1 MTRALV
7 VLMHDATAGILTSL
21 PNGRVRFE
29 YDPAYRT
36 APESTPL
43 SLSIPLEVPLHT
55 DQVVAP
61 WLWGLLPDN
70 DAVLTRWGRHFQVS
84 PSSPFALLS
93 TPVGEDCAGA
103 VVFCSETEVD
113 RLRDR
118 TGTVD
123 WLDERHV
130 AERLR
135 DLRQDATT
143 WLGRT
148 FTGQF
153 SLAGAQAKT
162 ALHHD
167 GRRWGI
173 PSGATPTTHILKPA
187 VLGFDDHDLNEHLCL
202 DAARHAG
209 LRAVRTR
216 VQRFGT
222 ETAVVVTRYDRA
234 DSDVGVVRV
243 HQEDLCQ
250 ALAVHPRNKYQA
262 EGGPSAADVIQLFRR
277 AMPGRIADEATW
289 SFVDALIWN
298 WLIAGTDA
306 HAKNYS
312 VLLAASDVRLA
323 PLCDIASALPYGIHE
338 RKLRMA
344 MKVGGDY
351 DLVALRDRW
360 TKAAIE
366 WGLDPERLASRVDSL
381 ASAAPG
387 TFAAAAA
394 EPAVVALGR
403 PGPAKLVNAI
413 AKRVARIVTRL
424 SSGSP

>member
-1 MTRALV
+1 MTKSLV
-7 VLMHDATAGILTSL
+7 VLMHDASAGILTRL

-29 YDPAYRT
+29 YDSTYRT
-36 APESTPL
+36 EPGSTPL
-43 SLSIPLEVPLHT
+43 SLSMPLEVALHT
-55 DQVVAP
+55 DQVVTP

-70 DAVLTRWGRHFQVS
+70 DAVLARWGRHFQAS

-93 TPVGEDCAGA
+93 TPIGEDCAGA
-103 VVFCSETEVD
+103 VRFCLEHDVG

-118 TGTVD
+118 GGSVD
-123 WLDERHV
+123 WLDAAQV
-130 AERLR
+130 ARRLR

-162 ALHHD
+162 ALYHD

-173 PSGATPTTHILKPA
+173 PHGATPTTHILKPA
-187 VLGFDDHDLNEHLCL
+187 VTGFDDHDLNEHLCL
-202 DAARHAG
+202 DAARRAG

-216 VQRFGT
+216 VHRF
-222 ETAVVVTRYDRA
+222 EDERAVVVTRYDRV
-234 DSDVGVVRV
+234 STETGVTRV

-250 ALAVHPRNKYQA
+250 ALGIHPRDKYQT
-262 EGGPSAADVIQLFRR
+262 EGGPSPVDIIRMFRR
-277 AMPGRIADEATW
+277 TMPARVADQATW

-312 VLLAASDVRLA
+312 VLLAAADVRLA
-323 PLCDIASALPYGIHE
+323 PLYDIASALPYGIHE

-360 TKAAIE
+360 SRAAVE
-366 WGLDPERLASRVDSL
+366 WGLDREELSGRV
-381 ASAAPG
+381 SAL
-387 TFAAAAA
+387 AAAASESFSA
-394 EPAVVALGR
+394 AAADSAVAALGR
-403 PGPAKLVNAI
+403 PGPAKLVNAV
-413 AKRVARIVTRL
+413 AKRVADVLTRL
-424 SSGSP
+424 T

>member
-1 MTRALV
+1 MTKALV
-7 VLMHDATAGILTSL
+7 VLMHDAVAGILTSL
-21 PNGRVRFE
+21 PSGRVRFE
-29 YDPAYRT
+29 YDSAYRT
-36 APESTPL
+36 ASESTPL
-43 SLSIPLEVPLHT
+43 SLSMPLEVAVHT
-55 DQVVAP
+55 DQVVTP

-70 DAVLTRWGRHFQVS
+70 DAVLARWGRHFQAS

-93 TPVGEDCAGA
+93 TPIGEDCAGA
-103 VVFCSETEVD
+103 VRFCLEDDVG
-113 RLRDR
+113 LQRDR
-118 TGTVD
+118 PGTVA
-123 WLDERHV
+123 WLDEQQV
-130 AERLR
+130 AQRLR

-162 ALHHD
+162 ALYHA

-173 PSGATPTTHILKPA
+173 PGGATPTTHILKPA

-202 DAARHAG
+202 DAARRAG

-216 VQRFGT
+216 VERFET
-222 ETAVVVTRYDRA
+222 ESAVVVTRYDRA
-234 DSDVGVVRV
+234 DTEVGVVRV

-250 ALAVHPRNKYQA
+250 ALSVPPRNKYQA
-262 EGGPSAADVIQLFRR
+262 EGGPSPADMIRLFRR
-277 AMPGRIADEATW
+277 SMPSRIADDATW
-289 SFVDALIWN
+289 SFVDALVWN

-312 VLLAASDVRLA
+312 VLLAGGDVRLA
-323 PLCDIASALPYGIHE
+323 PLYDIASALPYGIHE

-360 TKAAIE
+360 ARAATE
-366 WGLDPERLASRVDSL
+366 WGLDPEELASRVQAL
-381 ASAAPG
+381 ASAAPDA
-387 TFAAAAA
+387 FAAGAA
-394 EPAVVALGR
+394 EPAVTALGR
-403 PGPAKLVNAI
+403 PGPAKLVDAI
-413 AKRVARIVTRL
+413 AKRVASIVKL
-424 SSGSP
+424 LN

>member
-1 MTRALV
+1 MKTLI
-7 VLMHDATAGILTSL
+7 VLMRDARAGTLMSL

-29 YDPAYRT
+29 YDSAYR
-36 APESTPL
+36 AAAGSTPL
-43 SLSIPLEVPLHT
+43 SLSMPLEVPVHA
-55 DQVVAP
+55 DQVVTP

-70 DAVLTRWGRHFQVS
+70 DAVLARWGRHFHVS
-84 PSSPFALLS
+84 ASSPFALLS

-103 VVFCSETEVD
+103 VRFCPETDVG

-118 TGTVD
+118 KGTID
-123 WLDERHV
+123 WLDGVQV
-130 AERLR
+130 AQRLR

-162 ALHHD
+162 ALYHD

-187 VLGFDDHDLNEHLCL
+187 VTGFDDHDLNEHLCL
-202 DAARHAG
+202 DAARRAG

-216 VQRFGT
+216 VERFEG
-222 ETAVVVTRYDRA
+222 ETAIVVTRYDRL
-234 DSDVGVVRV
+234 DTDDGVIRV

-250 ALAVHPRNKYQA
+250 ALAVHPRDKYQA
-262 EGGPSAADVIQLFRR
+262 EGGPSPRDIIRLFRR
-277 AMPGRIADEATW
+277 TMPARIADEATW
-289 SFVDALIWN
+289 SFVDAIIWN

-312 VLLAASDVRLA
+312 VLLAAGDVRLA
-323 PLCDIASALPYGIHE
+323 PLYDIASALPYGTHE

-360 TKAAIE
+360 SRAATE
-366 WGLDPERLASRVDSL
+366 WDMDRERLASRVSFL
-381 ASAAPG
+381 ASATLDA
-387 TFAAAAA
+387 FAAAAA
-394 EPAVVALGR
+394 DPAVVALER
-403 PGPAKLVNAI
+403 PGPPKLVDAVAN
-413 AKRVARIVTRL
+413 RVARIVRGL
-424 SSGSP
+424 S